1 MGSDPGFQVRSV
13 PPGGTRSSSL
23 NILSLVLFLVV
34 ERFVRPTHRL
44 FRRDGLYLAA
54 FNLGI
59 ASFCLFEPG
68 GLDTVVGLHACIQAH
83 DKAMGK
89 PRPFRFGE
97 AQEFLPDFLQGT
109 YHSCRLLHSQ
119 GFLKKTRVR
128 YQFFL
133 HIS

>member
-1 MGSDPGFQVRSV
+1 MMGSDPGFQVRSV

-23 NILSLVLFLVV
+23 NILSLVLFLVI

-44 FRRDGLYLAA
+44 FRRDGLHLAA

-59 ASFCLFEPG
+59 ASFGLFEPG

-97 AQEFLPDFLQGT
+97 ALGVLARFPSGD
-109 YHSCRLLHSQ
+109 
-119 GFLKKTRVR
+119 VP
-128 YQFFL
+128 
-133 HIS
+133 